1 MEWWLWAING
11 FLCILL
17 IFVAIHSL
25 SPVPLIIAAILH
37 WPGNA
42 MLRRAGKHDPWWTSV
57 YYNSRARPAIRPPHG
72 HAHD

>member
-57 YYNSRARPAIRPPHG
+57 
-72 HAHD
+72 